1 MTPLDLAEKIASEVT
16 SAHEKGDVKSLLMTE
31 LSYREQVSILCC
43 TQGTKLRWSD
53 DYSSGFHHGWFG
65 TVINNDPLQALYV
78 YPTEVANFERGYQF
92 GQAVKRAYLDLIT
105 KLAVS

>member
-16 SAHEKGDVKSLLMTE
+16 SAHEKGAVKSALMME
-31 LSYREQVSILCC
+31 LGYREQAVILHHI
-43 TQGTKLRWSD
+43 KLRWSD
-53 DYSSGFHHGWFG
+53 AYSVGFRHGWFG

-92 GQAVKRAYLDLIT
+92 GQAVKRAYLDLVA